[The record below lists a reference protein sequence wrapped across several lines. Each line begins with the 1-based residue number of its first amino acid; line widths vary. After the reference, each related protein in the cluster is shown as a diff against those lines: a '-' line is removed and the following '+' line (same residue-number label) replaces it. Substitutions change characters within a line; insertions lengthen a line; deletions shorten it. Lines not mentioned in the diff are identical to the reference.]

1 MRDTIAVTGAT
12 GDVGGKTIEMLH
24 AAGADVRA
32 VVRRPDQVRSF
43 RERGIDARL
52 ADLDDGEALTTA
64 LEGVDQLFIVTAA
77 TERQA
82 EHGIT
87 AVHAARA
94 AGVRA
99 IVQLSGGDA
108 AEHSP
113 MPWASAIWR
122 IDRAVRASGLE
133 RTILHP
139 SGFMTNLVPS
149 GPAIRRGVFP
159 QTMGDGVIGWIDTL
173 DIARV
178 ASTVLQGGVHHG
190 DEPVLTGPELLD
202 GRGVAREPQRR
213 TRSARPLPAPAEP
226 GLRRHAARDRHA
238 RLAGRGAPAAV
249 RRGRAAGPRRG
260 RCAHAR
266 GRADHRHRGHAAL
279 RVGAGTP
286 AGAAGAV
293 TRRLRDRGGTD
304 GRPVAAVLR
313 ASRPADASASS
324 AVSVR
329 RS

>member
-1 MRDTIAVTGAT
+1 MSDTIAVTGAT
-12 GDVGGKTIEMLH
+12 GDVGGKTVGMLH
-24 AAGADVRA
+24 PAGADVRA
-32 VVRRPDQVRSF
+32 VVRRADQVRAF
-43 RERGIDARL
+43 RDRGIDARL
-52 ADLDDGEALTTA
+52 ADMDDGETMTAALD
-64 LEGVDQLFIVTAA
+64 GVDQLFLVTAA

-139 SGFMTNLVPS
+139 SGFMTNLVSS

-159 QTMGDGVIGWIDTL
+159 QTMGRGGIGWIDTV

-178 ASTVLQGGVHHG
+178 ATTVLTAGVHRG
-190 DEPVLTGPELLD
+190 EEPVLTGPELLD
-202 GRGVAREPQRR
+202 GRGVAQEL
-213 TRSARPLPAPAEP
+213 TAGLGRPVRYLHLPSRAFGGVLRLTGMPAWQAE
-226 GLRRHAARDRHA
+226 GLRQQF
-238 RLAGRGAPAAV
+238 GRVA
-249 RRGRAAGPRRG
+249 RRGLDGVDAVTDEVERMT
-260 RCAHAR
+260 
-266 GRADHRHRGHAAL
+266 
-279 RVGAGTP
+279 GTP
-286 AGAAGAV
+286 ATPLSAWARAH
-293 TRRLRDRGGTD
+293 RAELL
-304 GRPVAAVLR
+304 GR
-313 ASRPADASASS
+313 
-324 AVSVR
+324 
-329 RS
+329 

>member
-12 GDVGGKTIEMLH
+12 GDVGGKTIELLH

-32 VVRRPDQVRSF
+32 VVRRPDQVRAF
-43 RERGIDARL
+43 QGRGIDARL
-52 ADLDDGEALTTA
+52 ADMDDGEALTTA

-77 TERQA
+77 AERQA

-149 GPAIRRGVFP
+149 APAIRRGVFP

-202 GRGVAREPQRR
+202 GRGVAREL
-213 TRSARPLPAPAEP
+213 TTGLGRPVRYLHLPSRVFGGMLRLTGMPGWQAE
-226 GLRRHAARDRHA
+226 GLRQQFGVVA
-238 RLAGRGAPAAV
+238 
-249 RRGRAAGPRRG
+249 RRGLDGVDVLTHEVERIT
-260 RCAHAR
+260 
-266 GRADHRHRGHAAL
+266 
-279 RVGAGTP
+279 GTP
-286 AGAAGAV
+286 ATPLSGWALAH
-293 TRRLRDRGGTD
+293 RKELL
-304 GRPVAAVLR
+304 GR
-313 ASRPADASASS
+313 
-324 AVSVR
+324 
-329 RS
+329 

>member
-32 VVRRPDQVRSF
+32 VVRRPDQVRAF
-43 RERGIDARL
+43 QGRGIDARL

-149 GPAIRRGVFP
+149 GPAIRRGLFP

-202 GRGVAREPQRR
+202 GRGVAREL
-213 TRSARPLPAPAEP
+213 SS
-226 GLRRHAARDRHA
+226 GL
-238 RLAGRGAPAAV
+238 
-249 RRGRAAGPRRG
+249 
-260 RCAHAR
+260 
-266 GRADHRHRGHAAL
+266 
-279 RVGAGTP
+279 
-286 AGAAGAV
+286 
-293 TRRLRDRGGTD
+293 
-304 GRPVAAVLR
+304 GRPVRYLHLPSRVFGGMLRLTGMPAWQAAGLRQQVGVVARRGLDGVDVLTHEVERITGTAATPLSGWAR
-313 ASRPADASASS
+313 AH
-324 AVSVR
+324 R
-329 RS
+329 RELLGR

>member
-1 MRDTIAVTGAT
+1 MSDTIAVTGAT

-32 VVRRPDQVRSF
+32 VVRRTEQVGAF
-43 RERGIDARL
+43 RDRGIDARL
-52 ADLDDGEALTTA
+52 ADMDDGEALTAA
-64 LEGVDQLFIVTAA
+64 LKGVDQLFLVTAA

-139 SGFMTNLVPS
+139 SGFMTNLESS
-149 GPAIRRGVFP
+149 GPAIRRGLFP

-178 ASTVLQGGVHHG
+178 ASTVLQAGVH
-190 DEPVLTGPELLD
+190 
-202 GRGVAREPQRR
+202 Q
-213 TRSARPLPAPAEP
+213 
-226 GLRRHAARDRHA
+226 DRK
-238 RLAGRGAPAAV
+238 
-249 RRGRAAGPRRG
+249 
-260 RCAHAR
+260 
-266 GRADHRHRGHAAL
+266 
-279 RVGAGTP
+279 
-286 AGAAGAV
+286 
-293 TRRLRDRGGTD
+293 
-304 GRPVAAVLR
+304 
-313 ASRPADASASS
+313 
-324 AVSVR
+324 SVV
-329 RS
+329 

>member
-1 MRDTIAVTGAT
+1 MSDTIAVTGAT
-12 GDVGGKTIEMLH
+12 GDVGGKTVEMLH

-32 VVRRPDQVRSF
+32 VVRRPDQVRAF
-43 RERGIDARL
+43 RDRGIDARL
-52 ADLDDGEALTTA
+52 ADMDDGEALTAA
-64 LEGVDQLFIVTAA
+64 LDGVDQLFLVTAA

-139 SGFMTNLVPS
+139 SGFMTNLVSS

-159 QTMGDGVIGWIDTL
+159 QTMGRGVIGWIDTV

-178 ASTVLQGGVHHG
+178 ATTVLTAGGHRG
-190 DEPVLTGPELLD
+190 EEPVLTGPELLD
-202 GRGVAREPQRR
+202 GRGVARELA
-213 TRSARPLPAPAEP
+213 TGLGRPVRYLNLPSRAFGGLLRLTGMPAWQAE
-226 GLRRHAARDRHA
+226 GLRQQF
-238 RLAGRGAPAAV
+238 GRVA
-249 RRGRAAGPRRG
+249 RRGLDGV
-260 RCAHAR
+260 
-266 GRADHRHRGHAAL
+266 DAL
-279 RVGAGTP
+279 TDDVERITGTP
-286 AGAAGAV
+286 ATPLSGWAGAHR
-293 TRRLRDRGGTD
+293 TELL
-304 GRPVAAVLR
+304 GR
-313 ASRPADASASS
+313 
-324 AVSVR
+324 
-329 RS
+329 

>member
-1 MRDTIAVTGAT
+1 MSDTIAVTGAT
-12 GDVGGKTIEMLH
+12 GDVGGKTLDLLH

-32 VVRRPDQVRSF
+32 VVRRPDQVSAF
-43 RERGIDARL
+43 RDRGIDARL
-52 ADLDDGEALTTA
+52 ADMDDGQALTEALD
-64 LEGVDQLFIVTAA
+64 GVDQLFLVTAA

-139 SGFMTNLVPS
+139 SGFMTNLVS
-149 GPAIRRGVFP
+149 SAPAIRHGVLP
-159 QTMGDGVIGWIDTL
+159 QTMGHGVIGWIDTV

-178 ASTVLQGGVHHG
+178 ATTVLSAGVHRG

-202 GRGVAREPQRR
+202 GSGIAREL
-213 TRSARPLPAPAEP
+213 TA
-226 GLRRHAARDRHA
+226 GL
-238 RLAGRGAPAAV
+238 
-249 RRGRAAGPRRG
+249 
-260 RCAHAR
+260 
-266 GRADHRHRGHAAL
+266 
-279 RVGAGTP
+279 
-286 AGAAGAV
+286 
-293 TRRLRDRGGTD
+293 
-304 GRPVAAVLR
+304 GRPVRYLHLPSRVFGGVLR
-313 ASRPADASASS
+313 LTGMPTWQAEGLRQQFGVVARRGLDGVDVLTDEVERITGTAAAPMSS
-324 AVSVR
+324 WARAHR
-329 RS
+329 RELLGR

>member
-1 MRDTIAVTGAT
+1 MSDTIAVTGAT
-12 GDVGGKTIEMLH
+12 GDVGGKTVEMLH

-32 VVRRPDQVRSF
+32 VVRRPDQVRAF
-43 RERGIDARL
+43 RDRGIDARL
-52 ADLDDGEALTTA
+52 ADMDDGEALTAA
-64 LEGVDQLFIVTAA
+64 LDGVDQLFLVTAA

-139 SGFMTNLVPS
+139 SGFMTNLAS
-149 GPAIRRGVFP
+149 SAPAIRRGVLP
-159 QTMGDGVIGWIDTL
+159 QTMGRGVIGWIDTV
-173 DIARV
+173 DIAGV
-178 ASTVLQGGVHHG
+178 ATAVLSAGVHRG

-202 GRGVAREPQRR
+202 GRGIARELATGLGRPVRYLHLPSRVFGGLLRLTGMPAWQAEGLRQQFGRVARR
-213 TRSARPLPAPAEP
+213 
-226 GLRRHAARDRHA
+226 GLDGVDVLTDEVERIT
-238 RLAGRGAPAAV
+238 
-249 RRGRAAGPRRG
+249 
-260 RCAHAR
+260 
-266 GRADHRHRGHAAL
+266 
-279 RVGAGTP
+279 GTP
-286 AGAAGAV
+286 AAPMSRWARAH
-293 TRRLRDRGGTD
+293 RGELL
-304 GRPVAAVLR
+304 GR
-313 ASRPADASASS
+313 
-324 AVSVR
+324 
-329 RS
+329 